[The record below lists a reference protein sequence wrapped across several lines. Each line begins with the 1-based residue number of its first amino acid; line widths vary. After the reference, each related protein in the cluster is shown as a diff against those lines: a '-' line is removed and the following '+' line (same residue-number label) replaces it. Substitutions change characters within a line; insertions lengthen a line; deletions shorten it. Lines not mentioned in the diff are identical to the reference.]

1 MTFQGTPY
9 TEMPEELKKRRTC
22 PLCSSVFTA
31 RSGAHKFC
39 SESCKGKHKYVTKA
53 VTTEGQYLN
62 ISGNWSRY
70 FDRLLGKGRRG
81 VLSRQ
86 DLLDLFEKQKGLCAL
101 SGIPLTC
108 TLLQGTKYPN
118 NASIDRIEA
127 GGTYA
132 PSNVQL
138 VCSVLNGFRKDCT
151 VDDFI
156 NYCTAVADYQKKK
169 EGKFVCHT

>member
-1 MTFQGTPY
+1 MTFQGTQY
-9 TEMPEELKKRRTC
+9 HEMPKESRKTKDCRVC
-22 PLCSSVFTA
+22 GKPFVPH
-31 RSGAHKFC
+31 SGVHKHC
-39 SESCKGKHKYVTKA
+39 SETCKGKWK
-53 VTTEGQYLN
+53 YLN
-62 ISGNWSRY
+62 GDITTKKQYEAISGNWSRY

-81 VLSRQ
+81 VLSRN
-86 DLLDLFEKQKGLCAL
+86 DLLTLLDKQQGLCAL

-132 PSNVQL
+132 PENIQL
-138 VCSVLNGFRKDCT
+138 VCSALNGFRKDCS

-156 NYCTAVADYQKKK
+156 NYCITVADYQKK
-169 EGKFVCHT
+169 EGKFVCRT